1 METGTIDKTEV
12 DVTTLFGKPHN
23 VILFNDEEHSF
34 DEVVRQVIK
43 AVKCTPEKA
52 FEYVVQA
59 HKNGESVVF
68 TGSKERCEH
77 IDTILSGPPTN
88 LRTDVRP
95 A

>member
-1 METGTIDKTEV
+1 MSTDTLDKTGTDIATI
-12 DVTTLFGKPHN
+12 FGKPHN

-34 DEVVRQVIK
+34 DEVVAQVMK

-52 FEYVVQA
+52 FEYTVQA
-59 HKNGESVVF
+59 HKNGEAVVF

-77 IDTILSGPPTN
+77 VDTLLSSPPLK